1 MQRLGFVLLCL
12 IWGSTWVGIKISLEG
27 IPPFSGAGLRFL
39 ISIAV
44 IFLFVKIRG
53 YSLRIKKN
61 EFRILALT
69 GFLTYSLDYGLIYWA
84 EQYLSAGVT
93 AIFFATFVLFTS
105 LATHFI
111 FRQETFHWRRF
122 LGICLGFFGIV
133 IVFFDQLIL
142 THFKPVVI
150 LASLAVVLAAASAG
164 ISTVI
169 VKKYLVHMNATVL
182 SLYQLLLGTVFLV
195 ALGPIVEGFA
205 HYHLTLRVMTAVL
218 YLGVVGSAFAFVLFY
233 WLLQRMSP
241 ISLSLIIYITP
252 LVALAFDF
260 VIFKEMISLRAL
272 LGMSII
278 FAGIGL
284 THWKKKQA
292 EQ

>member
-1 MQRLGFVLLCL
+1 MQLLGFVLLCL

-27 IPPFSGAGLRFL
+27 IPPLSGAGLRFL
-39 ISIAV
+39 IAIA
-44 IFLFVKIRG
+44 ILFLFVRIRR

-61 EFRILALT
+61 EFWILALT
-69 GFLTYSLDYGLIYWA
+69 GVLTYSLDYGLIYWA

-93 AIFFATFVLFTS
+93 AIFFATFVLFTT
-105 LATHFI
+105 LATNFM

-122 LGICLGFFGIV
+122 LGICLGFSGII
-133 IVFFDQLIL
+133 IVFLDQLIL

-169 VKKYLVHMNATVL
+169 VKKYLVHLNANVL
-182 SLYQLLLGTVFLV
+182 CLYQMLLGTIFLL
-195 ALGPIVEGFA
+195 ALGPISEGFA
-205 HYHLTLRVMTAVL
+205 HYHLTLRVLTAVL
-218 YLGVVGSAFAFVLFY
+218 YLGVIGSAFAFVLFY

-241 ISLSLIIYITP
+241 ITLSLIIYITP
-252 LVALAFDF
+252 LVALVFDF
-260 VIFKEMISLRAL
+260 VVFEEMISFRAL
-272 LGMSII
+272 LGMGII

-284 THWKKKQA
+284 THWKKKRT
-292 EQ
+292 ER